1 MIDGLCTSPPDE
13 TAASGLPWPA
23 LSPFELATANYR
35 RARFEMS
42 RWAGICAAT
51 EDAHGPAIWD
61 AGHPDDIEKLR
72 RVKHWVHLAER
83 AAAELSEEFISALP
97 WGRA

>member
-1 MIDGLCTSPPDE
+1 MIGGLCIFSPDE
-13 TAASGLPWPA
+13 TAASGLPWLA

-51 EDAHGPAIWD
+51 EDAHGPAIWE

-72 RVKHWVHLAER
+72 RVKHWVRLTER
-83 AAAELSEEFISALP
+83 AAEELTDAFGAEPP

>member
-51 EDAHGPAIWD
+51 EDAHGPAIWE

-83 AAAELSEEFISALP
+83 AAAELSEAFVSEPA
-97 WGRA
+97 WGFA